1 MRGTLAPHL
10 EEFIGQLNQAAEQA
24 IKDGVVSTPELART
38 NLAKLSAFVTK
49 SPDIA
54 FMQNSELIIKSH
66 NIPVRIY
73 SPAPDERLPVLLYF
87 HGGGHMCGDTQMYD
101 PMCRKIALA
110 ANCVVISVEYRLAP
124 EHPYPAGLDDAEL
137 VLRHYQ
143 TLLTDVA
150 FNNQIMVGGD
160 SAGGAICTSLVMRKA
175 QGADLTIDKQV
186 LIYPSVDYSFSFPS
200 FIENGDGY
208 LLTKARVQW
217 YFENYFHQ
225 GESRK
230 TVSPVFG
237 PLDNNAPKTL
247 VLTTSCD
254 PLRDEGIAYHNRL
267 IELGVSSQH
276 YEFEGMVHAFMNLED
291 LVPDECALLFE
302 KIGAFINS

>member
-10 EEFIGQLNQAAEQA
+10 EEFIGQLNIAAEQA
-24 IKDGVVSTPELART
+24 IKDGVIPTPELART

-54 FMQNSELIIKSH
+54 FSESSELVIESH
-66 NIPVRIY
+66 KIPVKIY
-73 SPAPDERLPVLLYF
+73 SPAPEDRLPVLLYF

-110 ANCVVISVEYRLAP
+110 ANCVVISIDYRLAP
-124 EHPYPAGLDDAEL
+124 EHPYPEGLDDAEL

-143 TLLTDVA
+143 TLLIDVA

-160 SAGGAICTSLVMRKA
+160 SAGGAICTSLVMRKSK
-175 QGADLTIDKQV
+175 GAKITIDKQV

-225 GESRK
+225 DESRK
-230 TVSPVFG
+230 AVSPVFG
-237 PLDNNAPKTL
+237 PLDKTAPETL
-247 VLTTSCD
+247 VITASCD
-254 PLRDEGIAYHNRL
+254 PLRDEAIAYHQRL
-267 IELGVSSQH
+267 VELGVNSQH

-302 KIGAFINS
+302 KIGAFINN